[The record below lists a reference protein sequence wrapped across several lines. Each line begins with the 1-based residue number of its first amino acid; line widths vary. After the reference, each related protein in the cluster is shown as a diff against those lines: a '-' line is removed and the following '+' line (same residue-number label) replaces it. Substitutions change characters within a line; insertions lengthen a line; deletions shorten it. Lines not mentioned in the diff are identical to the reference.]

1 MMGWMENK
9 PCSYQNYTK
18 DIKKKKKKIKYK
30 EDKHESL
37 LYNISMGA
45 HTRNLSNNL
54 DIRYPISVSK
64 KFQFDFVNLGHHVFD
79 VKSLIW

>member
-18 DIKKKKKKIKYK
+18 DINKKKKKIKYK

-37 LYNISMGA
+37 LYNISM
-45 HTRNLSNNL
+45 
-54 DIRYPISVSK
+54 
-64 KFQFDFVNLGHHVFD
+64 
-79 VKSLIW
+79 